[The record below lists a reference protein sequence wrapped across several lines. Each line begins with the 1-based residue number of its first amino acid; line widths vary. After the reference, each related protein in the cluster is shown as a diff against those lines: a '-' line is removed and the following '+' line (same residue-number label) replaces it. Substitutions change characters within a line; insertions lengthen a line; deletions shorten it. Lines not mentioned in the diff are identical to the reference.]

1 MLIED
6 ERWMRCALEMAHR
19 AEQQGE
25 VPVGS
30 VLVKDNQLI
39 AEGWNQSIV
48 LNDPTA
54 HAEIIALRSAAQFFN
69 NYRLPGCFLYVT
81 LEPCLMCFG
90 AMIHARVEKLV
101 YGAQN
106 HKSDDAGEIFSLIQS
121 NVLNHT
127 LNVSGGV
134 LESECAE
141 LLRGFFKIR
150 RN

>member
-1 MLIED
+1 MQH
-6 ERWMRCALEMAHR
+6 ALDLAHR

-54 HAEIIALRSAAQFFN
+54 HAEIMALRSAAQSFN
-69 NYRLPGCFLYVT
+69 NYRLPGCVLYVT

-90 AMIHARVEKLV
+90 AMIHARVERLV

-106 HKSDDAGEIFSLIQS
+106 QKGDDARGIFCLVHTQ
-121 NVLNHT
+121 VLNHV
-127 LNVSGGV
+127 LKVSGGV
-134 LESECAE
+134 LEYKCGK
-141 LLRGFFKIR
+141 LLRGFFKAR
-150 RN
+150 RNQTVKF

>member
-1 MLIED
+1 MVED
-6 ERWMRCALEMAHR
+6 ERWMLHALEMAHR
-19 AEQQGE
+19 AEQNGE

-54 HAEIIALRSAAQFFN
+54 HAEIIALRSAAQSFN
-69 NYRLPGCFLYVT
+69 NYRLPGCILYVT

-90 AMIHARVEKLV
+90 AMINARIERLV

-106 HKSDDAGEIFSLIQS
+106 LKSDDTGGILSLIHLKA
-121 NVLNHT
+121 LNHT
-127 LNVSGGV
+127 LKVSSGV
-134 LESECAE
+134 LEHECAE
-141 LLRGFFKIR
+141 PLSGFFKIR